1 MSAPADVVTRRG
13 TLRSRVALIRTFA
26 VRDLKARFT
35 ATSLGLLW
43 ALIVPLATVLI
54 YSTVFSVIF
63 RAQAPPMGNGHAGV
77 FAVWFFCGLVPWNMF
92 SQSVGSGLGSIVGMG
107 AMLQKVYIPSYVPV
121 LSATTTVIS
130 EKLLETVVMLGFL
143 LVFLNVGWT
152 WVLFPLVIAGIAVF
166 AASVGYLLAVANV
179 HFRDTGQIF
188 AIVLQLW
195 FFLTPIMYPVDMVPA
210 EWNGLPLQTLIGLN
224 PMTQFVNIARD
235 LLYGL
240 QLPSAGSVAYAA
252 VSTAV
257 VCAAATG
264 VYRRWGRDVAEAI

>member
-1 MSAPADVVTRRG
+1 MSAPAGVVMRRG
-13 TLRSRVALIRTFA
+13 TLLSRVALIRTFA

-77 FAVWFFCGLVPWNMF
+77 YAVWFFCGLVPWNMF
-92 SQSVGSGLGSIVGMG
+92 SQSVGAGLGSMVGMG

-121 LSATTTVIS
+121 LSATATVMS
-130 EKLLETVVMLGFL
+130 EKLLEALVMLAFL

-152 WVLFPLVIAGIAVF
+152 WLLFPMVIVGIALF

-179 HFRDTGQIF
+179 YFRDTGQIF

-195 FFLTPIMYPVDMVPA
+195 FFLTPIMYPIEMIPV
-210 EWNGLPLQTLIGLN
+210 EWKGIPLRELFALN
-224 PMTQFVNIARD
+224 PMTHFVDISRQ
-235 LLYGL
+235 LLYEL
-240 QLPSAGSVAYAA
+240 TLPSLSSVAYAA
-252 VSTAV
+252 LCTVSTMG
-257 VCAAATG
+257 AATLA
-264 VYRRWGRDVAEAI
+264 YRHWGRDVAEAI